1 MTYKI
6 KNKVEIPLK
15 KIIQIMDEIDFENI
29 TEDVEIKLFNY
40 NKKEYKMKYRKTL
53 EGISIIIDNVDIL
66 ADDVSKKGLRFPKI
80 NKKF

>member
-1 MTYKI
+1 MIYKI
-6 KNKVEIPLK
+6 NNKVDVPLK
-15 KIIQIMDEIDFENI
+15 KIIQVMEDIENI

-66 ADDVSKKGLRFPKI
+66 ANDISKKGLRFPRI
-80 NKKF
+80 

>member
-1 MTYKI
+1 MIYKI

-15 KIIQIMDEIDFENI
+15 KIIQVMDDIENI
-29 TEDVEIKLFNY
+29 TEDVEIKLFNF

-53 EGISIIIDNVDIL
+53 EGISVIIDNVDIL

-80 NKKF
+80 

>member
-1 MTYKI
+1 MIYKI
-6 KNKVEIPLK
+6 NNKVDIPLK
-15 KIIQIMDEIDFENI
+15 KIIQIMEDIENV
-29 TEDVEIKLFNY
+29 TEDVEIKVFNY

-80 NKKF
+80 

>member
-15 KIIQIMDEIDFENI
+15 KIIQVMDDIENI
-29 TEDVEIKLFNY
+29 TEDVEIKLFNF

-53 EGISIIIDNVDIL
+53 EGISVIIDNVDIL

-80 NKKF
+80 

>member
-1 MTYKI
+1 MIYKI
-6 KNKVEIPLK
+6 NNKVDIPLK
-15 KIIQIMDEIDFENI
+15 KIIQIMEDIENV
-29 TEDVEIKLFNY
+29 TEDVEIKVFNY

-80 NKKF
+80 KKI

>member
-15 KIIQIMDEIDFENI
+15 KIIQVIDGIENV
-29 TEDVEIKLFNY
+29 TEDIEIKLFNY

-53 EGISIIIDNVDIL
+53 EGISVIIDGVDIL
-66 ADDVSKKGLRFPKI
+66 ASDISKKGLRFPKI
-80 NKKF
+80 

>member
-6 KNKVEIPLK
+6 NNKVDVPLK
-15 KIIQIMDEIDFENI
+15 KIIQVMEDIENI
-29 TEDVEIKLFNY
+29 TENVEIKLFNY

-53 EGISIIIDNVDIL
+53 EGISIIIDSVDIL

-80 NKKF
+80 NKKI